1 MRPHSQQPVTGI
13 YPQRNQSIPQPL
25 LPSISN
31 KPIDALVF
39 HVLSSVTFS
48 HHTPVL
54 ISLLPMHA
62 TFPAHLILLDIMTI
76 TTQTTKLH
84 IIFFSLLPLIPSCHV
99 RLFSLCPSKWRTKF
113 HTQTKQKLLHINSK
127 VHASVSTFRIRNG
140 TYEVNFHEGR
150 NTVQNYS
157 AQKGRTSACDQFTKE
172 GRVALEFSKL
182 AVNTNKHSHKPR
194 HVYTV
199 QWTNNINNN
208 RVGSGSDNDKRQVMC

>member
-1 MRPHSQQPVTGI
+1 MQPHSQQPVTGP
-13 YPQRNQSIPQPL
+13 YPQPNQSIPQPL

-76 TTQTTKLH
+76 TTQTTKLP

-99 RLFSLCPSKWRTKF
+99 RLFTLCPSKWRTKF

-127 VHASVSTFRIRNG
+127 VHASVPFEFG
-140 TYEVNFHEGR
+140 TVLTKSIFTRVETQCKIILRKMAEHQLV
-150 NTVQNYS
+150 
-157 AQKGRTSACDQFTKE
+157 TSFGKK
-172 GRVALEFSKL
+172 VA
-182 AVNTNKHSHKPR
+182 
-194 HVYTV
+194 
-199 QWTNNINNN
+199 
-208 RVGSGSDNDKRQVMC
+208 